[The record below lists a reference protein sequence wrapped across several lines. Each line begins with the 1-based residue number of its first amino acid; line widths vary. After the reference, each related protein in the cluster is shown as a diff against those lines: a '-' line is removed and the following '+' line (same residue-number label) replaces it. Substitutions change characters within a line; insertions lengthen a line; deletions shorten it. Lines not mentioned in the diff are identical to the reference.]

1 MKSGTGTNIVLM
13 DTTLLTL
20 VIWST
25 FMSSRDGYRDMAM
38 AEEASRR
45 ARHETDGGGG
55 GGVCK
60 RERVNN

>member
-1 MKSGTGTNIVLM
+1 MLM
-13 DTTLLTL
+13 DTTILTL